1 MAHSSCAGLADAN
14 TMRAYLESATERH
27 PWAWPTKPIV
37 FVADPHADAVALHDS
52 LRLAGLLSD
61 DDVSGPGRL
70 VMNERAADTEII
82 IGGDCL
88 DKGPSNLGLLRAL
101 RCLLDSDA
109 EVTLLAGN
117 HDLRVIMGLQSIG
130 SSDSPTTEH
139 LFLRMGPKAVPL
151 LREVFDEYV
160 APSNR
165 WRHVPD
171 EATCRR
177 LLYPADGWSKRFA
190 ESVKDWIP
198 APAVN
203 RELIRMQR
211 KLEAFESACAALGMG
226 LREVYAAARQCRH
239 LFCRA
244 DGEFAWFRQ
253 RMQLLTRRGS
263 FLFVHAGVDDELLA
277 LLARHGTAGVNRRFH
292 SDLAADAF
300 ALYHGVV
307 GNGIRTKYRGVDLP
321 LTSVGLRWA
330 RRIGVHAVVHG
341 HRNRTAGQRLALRE
355 GLLHIESDVTLDRN
369 SRRQEGLNGV
379 GAGVTVIQPSG
390 QVLGISADYP
400 VTKCFSPASY
410 LADRDDIIHAA

>member
-1 MAHSSCAGLADAN
+1 
-14 TMRAYLESATERH
+14 MRSYLESATAGQ
-27 PWAWPTKPIV
+27 PWTWPSKPVV
-37 FVADPHADAVALHDS
+37 FVADPHADAEALRAS
-52 LRLAGLLSD
+52 LSLSGLLNDDRLPGLGRLAL
-61 DDVSGPGRL
+61 
-70 VMNERAADTEII
+70 NERAADTEII

-101 RCLLDSDA
+101 RSLFDCDA

-130 SSDSPTTEH
+130 MSDSPTTEH

-160 APSNR
+160 AGSNT

-177 LLYPADGWSKRFA
+177 VLYPAEGWAARFA
-190 ESVKDWIP
+190 EAVKGTIP

-211 KLEAFESACAALGMG
+211 KLETFEATCAAHAMG
-226 LREVYAAARQCRH
+226 LRETYAAAQHCRR
-239 LFCRA
+239 LFCSA
-244 DGEFAWFRQ
+244 DGEFAWFHR
-253 RMQLLTRRGS
+253 RLQLLTRRGS

-277 LLARHGTAGVNRRFH
+277 LLARHGTEGVNRRFR
-292 SDLAADAF
+292 SDLAADPF
-300 ALYHGVV
+300 ALYFGVL
-307 GNGIRTKYRGVDLP
+307 GNAVRTKYRGVDLP
-321 LTSVGLRWA
+321 LTSGGLRWA

-341 HRNRTAGQRLALRE
+341 HRNRIAGQRLALRG
-355 GLLHIESDVTLDRN
+355 GLLHIESDVTLDHN

-379 GAGVTVIQPSG
+379 GAGVTVIEPSG
-390 QVLGISADYP
+390 QVLGISTDYP
-400 VTKCFSPASY
+400 VAKCFSPASY
-410 LADRDDIIHAA
+410 LADRDHNIDAA